1 MTLDISKLPYRLNAG
16 IVLANKDGRIFAGK
30 RLDNPGNAW
39 QMPQGGVDKGEDVRA
54 AALRELTEETGVPA
68 DMVTIEAEIDD
79 WIAYDLPLEIIPKL
93 WKGRYRG
100 QKQKWYLMRFLGSDE
115 IIDIKQEHPEF
126 SEWAWKSPDELMA
139 AIVPFKRDV
148 YTEVFKQFQGKL

>member
-1 MTLDISKLPYRLNAG
+1 MTFDISKLPYRLNAG
-16 IVLANKDGRIFAGK
+16 IVLANKDGLVFAGK
-30 RLDNPGNAW
+30 RLDNPGDAW

-79 WIAYDLPLEIIPKL
+79 WIAYDLPIEIIPKI

-100 QKQKWYLMRFLGSDE
+100 QKQKWFLMRFLGNDDL
-115 IIDIKQEHPEF
+115 IDIQQDHPEF
-126 SEWAWKSPDELMA
+126 SEWAWKSPGDLMA

-148 YTEVFKQFQGKL
+148 YAEVFKHFAGKL

>member
-16 IVLANKDGRIFAGK
+16 IVLANSDGKVFAGK
-30 RLDNPGNAW
+30 RLDNPGDAW
-39 QMPQGGVDKGEDVRA
+39 QMPQGGVDPGEDVRA

-68 DMVTIEAEIDD
+68 DMVLIEAELSH
-79 WIAYDLPLEIIPKL
+79 WIAYDLPIEIIPKL

-100 QKQKWYLMRFLGSDE
+100 QKQKWFLMRFLGTDDL
-115 IIDIKQEHPEF
+115 IDIELEHPEF

-148 YTEVFKQFQGKL
+148 YREVFEQFQGKI